1 LKPQVEIDRLFYSCD
16 SLISY
21 ALEVEI
27 SSITENVLKIL
38 ETFLLKFKD
47 KINIGEVNKSK
58 GTKEYL
64 KKLQLNFRSLYKLS
78 RKDLELLKIFEAELS
93 LNIFDSLYNE
103 FEVFNI
109 KNRRNLISIDFAN
122 GFRIVKCIDENIRN
136 KIINPDEVIIKINII
151 KISFE
156 HPWIESGVKTTFTQN
171 DGFSRI
177 DLLKCIYKGYK
188 YIYNNHNLELDG
200 VDMGIG
206 GLIFSET
213 KIKKILYSEKEN
225 LISVI
230 IV

>member
-1 LKPQVEIDRLFYSCD
+1 
-16 SLISY
+16 
-21 ALEVEI
+21 
-27 SSITENVLKIL
+27 
-38 ETFLLKFKD
+38 
-47 KINIGEVNKSK
+47 
-58 GTKEYL
+58 L